1 MAFEDLQSCH
11 MAQIYDSLLD
21 DRDVHAKGCRLDYHS
36 SRLSYLGVGHTVNVL
51 EIYFGASL
59 RELVSSEANVIVVLL
74 RFGGVAHGAGDC
86 LDVLRDG
93 VAYGLRDC
101 LVQDSILQRL
111 GYCCHNLVAHSGALF
126 PDVACFEGPENHTVE
141 GDDPSLANA
150 ARVYVVDFGDAV
162 AVVAVVAV
170 VGVVGSVAAV
180 AGAGVAASEV
190 DAADAEAV
198 EAAEAADA
206 ADSADA
212 VAKLLP
218 RPMDLPVHIFWE
230 RL

>member
-1 MAFEDLQSCH
+1 MAFEDLPSCH
-11 MAQIYDSLLD
+11 TGQIYDCLFD

-74 RFGGVAHGAGDC
+74 QFGGVGHGAGDC
-86 LDVLRDG
+86 LDALRDG

-101 LVQDSILQRL
+101 LGFPDSILQRL
-111 GYCCHNLVAHSGALF
+111 GCRSHNPVADSGDLLH
-126 PDVACFEGPENHTVE
+126 DVACVERPENHAVE
-141 GDDPSLANA
+141 GDDPSLANV
-150 ARVYVVDFGDAV
+150 ARVDVVDFGAAAV
-162 AVVAVVAV
+162 AVA
-170 VGVVGSVAAV
+170 VVGSVAVV
-180 AGAGVAASEV
+180 AGAGAAASEV
-190 DAADAEAV
+190 DTADAEAV
-198 EAAEAADA
+198 EAVEAAGA
-206 ADSADA
+206 AGSADA